1 MRRLVTLAFMMT
13 MVVVMAHA
21 QGALKKVY
29 NESIDPMSQI
39 DAGLQKARPRV
50 SLSSVSWVA
59 TGVHGVFDSPISL
72 RRIWR

>member
-29 NESIDPMSQI
+29 NESIDPMTQI
-39 DAGLQKARPRV
+39 DEALVKAKAEGKFVICQVGGNWCPWCLKFADLDRK
-50 SLSSVSWVA
+50 SVV
-59 TGVHGVFDSPISL
+59 
-72 RRIWR
+72 